1 LSCKVVRLRGVLLVM
16 IIVILAISSIAH
28 ANEAVRGYFVVNYV
42 TYLNPSGQATN
53 YYIEYSLTLYNNEP
67 YPIPLTISIEL
78 PQYSSVIYTSPTA
91 NVTSNEVT
99 WVVNLQP
106 YSEET
111 LEVRFK
117 PIYTVLPIA
126 SLDYQVLVNGTPVNT
141 TIINSGVGTKIN
153 LLTNITNLLPF
164 PTMTTI
170 SLTRQSGLYYEY
182 NTTPTITQNIL
193 GYEVDYWLF
202 STSNNTSF
210 GLGMVVEDL
219 GPWHSIRVN
228 PVGVQVSI
236 DLNQSINS
244 LRGAIDELNA
254 TINQLNAL
262 SNSVT
267 NASSTANNYTAQFLQ
282 LIALLNQTSNVLG
295 ASAYLINSTLL
306 VESLLQA
313 QLIELKVALTA
324 GDQVLGTEAN
334 VISQLRSSLN
344 PIVSNEQ
351 SYINALNTLKND
363 LLQIEKFTNN
373 STLDAEINNTINAIN
388 QVENLIITLNQVYNN
403 LGEVQSEISST
414 QVQVNQAVEG
424 LNYAIYAAN
433 ESEALIISISKNLY
447 LLHNELNNLTNQ
459 LLSTYLGMA
468 SYQAR
473 AMSYLMQISNY
484 EGELRGMM
492 LEDEVRISVLNALA
506 NQYLGYLRINNTN
519 VSIDVTIEETFIV
532 EMPSIVNTQY
542 LLQLLNETAVQ
553 GNKTTSHGVSMVTA
567 IPNHL
572 IYLVVLGVSIAVLLI
587 TFIIRK
593 LH

>member
-1 LSCKVVRLRGVLLVM
+1 MRLRGVLLVM

-141 TIINSGVGTKIN
+141 TIINGGVGTRIN

-182 NTTPTITQNIL
+182 NITPTITQNVL

-254 TINQLNAL
+254 TINQLSAL
-262 SNSVT
+262 SSSVI

-324 GDQVLGTEAN
+324 GGQVLGTEAN

-363 LLQIEKFTNN
+363 LSQIEKFTNN

-414 QVQVNQAVEG
+414 QAQVNQAVEG

-433 ESEALIISISKNLY
+433 ESEALIISISKSLY
-447 LLHNELNNLTNQ
+447 LLHNELSNLTNQ
-459 LLSTYLGMA
+459 LLSTYLGVA

-473 AMSYLMQISNY
+473 AMSYLMQIGNY

-506 NQYLGYLRINNTN
+506 NQYLGYLRINNTD
-519 VSIDVTIEETFIV
+519 VSIDITIEETFIV

-572 IYLVVLGVSIAVLLI
+572 IYLVVLGVLIAVLLI

>member
-1 LSCKVVRLRGVLLVM
+1 MRGVLLVM

-99 WVVNLQP
+99 WIVNLQP

-141 TIINSGVGTKIN
+141 TIINGGVGTRIN

-182 NTTPTITQNIL
+182 NITPTITQNVL

-228 PVGVQVSI
+228 PMGVQVSI

-254 TINQLNAL
+254 TINQLSAL
-262 SNSVT
+262 SSSVI

-313 QLIELKVALTA
+313 QLIELKIALTA
-324 GDQVLGTEAN
+324 GGQVLGTEAN

-344 PIVSNEQ
+344 PIVGNEQ

-363 LLQIEKFTNN
+363 LSQIEKFTNN

-403 LGEVQSEISST
+403 LGEIQSEISST
-414 QVQVNQAVEG
+414 QAQVNQAVEG

-473 AMSYLMQISNY
+473 AMSYLMQIGNY

-492 LEDEVRISVLNALA
+492 LEDEVRMSVLNALA
-506 NQYLGYLRINNTN
+506 NQYLGYLRINNTD
-519 VSIDVTIEETFIV
+519 VSIDITIEETFIV

>member
-1 LSCKVVRLRGVLLVM
+1 MRLRGVLLVM

-53 YYIEYSLTLYNNEP
+53 YYIEYSLTLYNNGP

-182 NTTPTITQNIL
+182 NITPTITQNIL

-254 TINQLNAL
+254 TINQLSAL
-262 SNSVT
+262 SSSVI

-313 QLIELKVALTA
+313 QLIELKIALTA
-324 GDQVLGTEAN
+324 GGQVLGTEAN

-344 PIVSNEQ
+344 PIVGNEQ

-363 LLQIEKFTNN
+363 LSQIEKFTNN

-388 QVENLIITLNQVYNN
+388 QVENLIIMLNQVYNN
-403 LGEVQSEISST
+403 LGEIQSEISST
-414 QVQVNQAVEG
+414 QAQVNQAVEG

-433 ESEALIISISKNLY
+433 ESEALIISISKSLY

-473 AMSYLMQISNY
+473 AMSYLMQIGNY

-492 LEDEVRISVLNALA
+492 LEDEVRMSVLNALA

-519 VSIDVTIEETFIV
+519 VSVDVTIEETFIV

-572 IYLVVLGVSIAVLLI
+572 IYLVVLGVLIAVLLI

>member
-1 LSCKVVRLRGVLLVM
+1 MRGVLLVM

-42 TYLNPSGQATN
+42 TYLNPGGQATN

-78 PQYSSVIYTSPTA
+78 PQYSSVLYTSPTA

-126 SLDYQVLVNGTPVNT
+126 SLDYQVLVNGTLVNT

-164 PTMTTI
+164 PTITTI

-244 LRGAIDELNA
+244 LRGAIDELNT

-313 QLIELKVALTA
+313 QLIELKIALTA

-363 LLQIEKFTNN
+363 LSQIEKFTNN

-403 LGEVQSEISST
+403 LGEIQSEISST
-414 QVQVNQAVEG
+414 QAQVNQAVEG

-433 ESEALIISISKNLY
+433 ESETLIISISKNLY

-492 LEDEVRISVLNALA
+492 LEDEVRMSVLNALA

>member
-1 LSCKVVRLRGVLLVM
+1 
-16 IIVILAISSIAH
+16 
-28 ANEAVRGYFVVNYV
+28 
-42 TYLNPSGQATN
+42 
-53 YYIEYSLTLYNNEP
+53 
-67 YPIPLTISIEL
+67 
-78 PQYSSVIYTSPTA
+78 
-91 NVTSNEVT
+91 
-99 WVVNLQP
+99 
-106 YSEET
+106 
-111 LEVRFK
+111 
-117 PIYTVLPIA
+117 
-126 SLDYQVLVNGTPVNT
+126 
-141 TIINSGVGTKIN
+141 
-153 LLTNITNLLPF
+153 
-164 PTMTTI
+164 
-170 SLTRQSGLYYEY
+170 
-182 NTTPTITQNIL
+182 
-193 GYEVDYWLF
+193 
-202 STSNNTSF
+202 
-210 GLGMVVEDL
+210 
-219 GPWHSIRVN
+219 
-228 PVGVQVSI
+228 
-236 DLNQSINS
+236 
-244 LRGAIDELNA
+244 
-254 TINQLNAL
+254 
-262 SNSVT
+262 
-267 NASSTANNYTAQFLQ
+267 
-282 LIALLNQTSNVLG
+282 VLG

-313 QLIELKVALTA
+313 QLIELKIALTA
-324 GDQVLGTEAN
+324 GGQVLGTEAN

-344 PIVSNEQ
+344 PIVGNEQ

-363 LLQIEKFTNN
+363 LSQIEKFTNN

-388 QVENLIITLNQVYNN
+388 QVENLIIMLNQVYNN
-403 LGEVQSEISST
+403 LGEIQSEISST
-414 QVQVNQAVEG
+414 QAQVNQAVEG

-433 ESEALIISISKNLY
+433 ESEALIISISKSLY

-473 AMSYLMQISNY
+473 AMSYLMQIGNY

-519 VSIDVTIEETFIV
+519 VSVDVTIEETFIV

-572 IYLVVLGVSIAVLLI
+572 IYLVVLGVLIAVLLI

>member
-1 LSCKVVRLRGVLLVM
+1 MRDVLLVM

-28 ANEAVRGYFVVNYV
+28 ANETVRGYFVVNYV

-141 TIINSGVGTKIN
+141 TIINGGVGTRIN

-182 NTTPTITQNIL
+182 NITPTITQNVL

-254 TINQLNAL
+254 TINQLSAL
-262 SNSVT
+262 SSSVI

-313 QLIELKVALTA
+313 QLIELKIALTA
-324 GDQVLGTEAN
+324 GGQVLGTEAN

-344 PIVSNEQ
+344 PIVGNEQ

-363 LLQIEKFTNN
+363 LSQIEKFTNN

-388 QVENLIITLNQVYNN
+388 QVENLIIMLNQVYNN
-403 LGEVQSEISST
+403 LGEIQSEISST
-414 QVQVNQAVEG
+414 QAQVNQAVEG

-433 ESEALIISISKNLY
+433 ESEALIISISKSLY
-447 LLHNELNNLTNQ
+447 LLHNELSNLTNQ
-459 LLSTYLGMA
+459 LLSTYLGVA

-473 AMSYLMQISNY
+473 AMSYLMQIGNY

-492 LEDEVRISVLNALA
+492 LEDEVRMSVLNALA

-519 VSIDVTIEETFIV
+519 VSVDVTIEETFIV

-572 IYLVVLGVSIAVLLI
+572 IYLVVLGVLIAVLLI

>member
-1 LSCKVVRLRGVLLVM
+1 LRGVLLVM

-53 YYIEYSLTLYNNEP
+53 YYIEYSLTLYNNGP

-182 NTTPTITQNIL
+182 NITPTITQNIL

-254 TINQLNAL
+254 TINQLSAL
-262 SNSVT
+262 SSSVI

-313 QLIELKVALTA
+313 QLIELKIALTA
-324 GDQVLGTEAN
+324 GGQVLGTEAN

-473 AMSYLMQISNY
+473 AMSYLMQIGNY

-492 LEDEVRISVLNALA
+492 LEDEVRMSVLNALA

-519 VSIDVTIEETFIV
+519 VSVDVTIEETFIV

-572 IYLVVLGVSIAVLLI
+572 IYLVVLGVLIAVLLI

>member
-1 LSCKVVRLRGVLLVM
+1 LRGVLLVM

-42 TYLNPSGQATN
+42 TYLNPGGQATN

-78 PQYSSVIYTSPTA
+78 PQYSSVLYTSPTA

-126 SLDYQVLVNGTPVNT
+126 SLDYQVLVNGTLVNT

-164 PTMTTI
+164 PTITTI

-262 SNSVT
+262 SSSVI

-492 LEDEVRISVLNALA
+492 LEDEVRMSVLNALA

-519 VSIDVTIEETFIV
+519 VSVDVTIEETFIV

>member
-1 LSCKVVRLRGVLLVM
+1 MRLRGVLLVM

-141 TIINSGVGTKIN
+141 TIINGGVGTRIN

-182 NTTPTITQNIL
+182 NITPTITQNVL

-254 TINQLNAL
+254 TINQLSAL
-262 SNSVT
+262 SSSVI

-313 QLIELKVALTA
+313 QLIELKIALTA
-324 GDQVLGTEAN
+324 GGQVLGTEAN

-344 PIVSNEQ
+344 PIVGNEQ

-363 LLQIEKFTNN
+363 LSQIEKFTNN

-414 QVQVNQAVEG
+414 QAQVNQAVEG

-433 ESEALIISISKNLY
+433 ESEALIISISKSLY

-473 AMSYLMQISNY
+473 AMSYLMQIGNY

-519 VSIDVTIEETFIV
+519 VSVDVTIEETFIV

-572 IYLVVLGVSIAVLLI
+572 IYLVVLGVLIAVLLI

>member
-1 LSCKVVRLRGVLLVM
+1 VRLRGVLLVM

-99 WVVNLQP
+99 WIVNLQP

-141 TIINSGVGTKIN
+141 TIINGGVGTRIN

-182 NTTPTITQNIL
+182 NITPTITQNVL

-254 TINQLNAL
+254 TINQLSAL
-262 SNSVT
+262 SSSVI

-313 QLIELKVALTA
+313 QLIELKIALTA
-324 GDQVLGTEAN
+324 GGQVLGTEAN

-344 PIVSNEQ
+344 PIVGNEQ

-363 LLQIEKFTNN
+363 LSQIEKFTNN

-388 QVENLIITLNQVYNN
+388 QVENLIIMLNQVYNN
-403 LGEVQSEISST
+403 LGEIQSEISST
-414 QVQVNQAVEG
+414 QAQVNQAVEG

-433 ESEALIISISKNLY
+433 ESEALIISISKSLY
-447 LLHNELNNLTNQ
+447 LLHNELSNLTNQ
-459 LLSTYLGMA
+459 LLSTYLGVA

-473 AMSYLMQISNY
+473 AMSYLMQIGNY

-506 NQYLGYLRINNTN
+506 NQYLGYLRINNTD
-519 VSIDVTIEETFIV
+519 VSIDITIEETFIV

-572 IYLVVLGVSIAVLLI
+572 IYLVVLGVLIAVLLI

>member
-1 LSCKVVRLRGVLLVM
+1 LRGVLLVM

-42 TYLNPSGQATN
+42 TYLNPGGQATN

-78 PQYSSVIYTSPTA
+78 PQYSSVLYTSPTA

-126 SLDYQVLVNGTPVNT
+126 SLDYQVLVNGTLVNT

-164 PTMTTI
+164 PTITTI

-262 SNSVT
+262 SSSVI

-492 LEDEVRISVLNALA
+492 LEDEVRMSVLNALA

>member
-1 LSCKVVRLRGVLLVM
+1 MRGVLLVM

-28 ANEAVRGYFVVNYV
+28 ANEAVRGYFVVNYI

-53 YYIEYSLTLYNNEP
+53 YYIEYSLTLYNNGP

-126 SLDYQVLVNGTPVNT
+126 SLDYQVLVNGNPVNT

-182 NTTPTITQNIL
+182 NITPTITQNIL

-254 TINQLNAL
+254 TINQLSAL
-262 SNSVT
+262 SSSVI

-313 QLIELKVALTA
+313 QLIELKIALTA
-324 GDQVLGTEAN
+324 GGQVLGTEAN

-344 PIVSNEQ
+344 PIVGNEQ

-363 LLQIEKFTNN
+363 LSQIEKFTNN

-388 QVENLIITLNQVYNN
+388 QVENLIIMLNQVYNN
-403 LGEVQSEISST
+403 LGEIQSEISST
-414 QVQVNQAVEG
+414 QAQVNQAVEG

-433 ESEALIISISKNLY
+433 ESEALIISISKSLY

-473 AMSYLMQISNY
+473 AMSYLMQIGNY

-492 LEDEVRISVLNALA
+492 LEDEVRMSVLNALA
-506 NQYLGYLRINNTN
+506 NQYLGYLRINNTD
-519 VSIDVTIEETFIV
+519 VSIDITIEETFIV

-553 GNKTTSHGVSMVTA
+553 GNRTTSHGVSMVTA

-572 IYLVVLGVSIAVLLI
+572 IYLVVLGVLIAVLLI

>member
-1 LSCKVVRLRGVLLVM
+1 LRGVLLVM

-99 WVVNLQP
+99 WIVNLQP

-141 TIINSGVGTKIN
+141 TIINGGVGTRIN

-182 NTTPTITQNIL
+182 NITPTITQNVL

-228 PVGVQVSI
+228 PMGVQVSI

-254 TINQLNAL
+254 TINQLSAL
-262 SNSVT
+262 SSSVI

-313 QLIELKVALTA
+313 QLIELKIALTA
-324 GDQVLGTEAN
+324 GGQVLGTEAN

-344 PIVSNEQ
+344 PIVGNEQ

-363 LLQIEKFTNN
+363 LSQIEKFTNN

-388 QVENLIITLNQVYNN
+388 QVENLIIMLNQVYNN
-403 LGEVQSEISST
+403 LGEIQSEISST
-414 QVQVNQAVEG
+414 QAQVNQAVEG

-433 ESEALIISISKNLY
+433 ESETLIISISKSLY
-447 LLHNELNNLTNQ
+447 LLHNELSNLTNQ
-459 LLSTYLGMA
+459 LLSTYLGVA

-473 AMSYLMQISNY
+473 AMSYLMQIGNY

-506 NQYLGYLRINNTN
+506 NQYLGYLRINNTD
-519 VSIDVTIEETFIV
+519 VSIDITIEETFIV

-572 IYLVVLGVSIAVLLI
+572 IYLVVLGVLIAVLLI

>member
-1 LSCKVVRLRGVLLVM
+1 MRLRGVLLVM

-42 TYLNPSGQATN
+42 TYLNPGGQATN

-78 PQYSSVIYTSPTA
+78 PQYSSVLYTSPTA

-126 SLDYQVLVNGTPVNT
+126 SLDYQVLVNGTLVNT

-164 PTMTTI
+164 PTITTI

-244 LRGAIDELNA
+244 LRGAIDELNT

-313 QLIELKVALTA
+313 QLIELKIALTA

-363 LLQIEKFTNN
+363 LSQIEKFTNN

-403 LGEVQSEISST
+403 LGEIQSEISST
-414 QVQVNQAVEG
+414 QAQVNQAVEG

-433 ESEALIISISKNLY
+433 ESETLIISISKNLY

-492 LEDEVRISVLNALA
+492 LEDEVRMSVLNALA

>member
-1 LSCKVVRLRGVLLVM
+1 MRGVLLVM

-141 TIINSGVGTKIN
+141 TIINGGVGTRIN

-182 NTTPTITQNIL
+182 NITPTITQNVL

-254 TINQLNAL
+254 TINQLSAL
-262 SNSVT
+262 SSSVI

-313 QLIELKVALTA
+313 QLIELKIALTA
-324 GDQVLGTEAN
+324 GGQVLGTEAN

-344 PIVSNEQ
+344 PIVGNEQ

-363 LLQIEKFTNN
+363 LSQIEKFTNN

-388 QVENLIITLNQVYNN
+388 QVENLIIMLNQVYNN
-403 LGEVQSEISST
+403 LGEIQSEISST
-414 QVQVNQAVEG
+414 QAQVNQAVEG

-433 ESEALIISISKNLY
+433 ESEALIISISKSLY

-473 AMSYLMQISNY
+473 AMSYLMQIGNY

-492 LEDEVRISVLNALA
+492 LEDEVRMSVLNALA

-519 VSIDVTIEETFIV
+519 VSVDVTIEETFIV

-572 IYLVVLGVSIAVLLI
+572 IYLVVLGVLIAVLLI

>member
-1 LSCKVVRLRGVLLVM
+1 LRGVLLVM
-16 IIVILAISSIAH
+16 IIVILAISSNAH

-141 TIINSGVGTKIN
+141 TIINGGVGTRIN

-182 NTTPTITQNIL
+182 NITPTITQNIL

-254 TINQLNAL
+254 TINKLSAL
-262 SNSVT
+262 SSSVI

-282 LIALLNQTSNVLG
+282 LITLLNQTSNVLG

-306 VESLLQA
+306 VESLFQA
-313 QLIELKVALTA
+313 QLIELKIALTV
-324 GDQVLGTEAN
+324 GGQVLGTEAN
-334 VISQLRSSLN
+334 VISQLRSLLN
-344 PIVSNEQ
+344 PIVGNEQ

-363 LLQIEKFTNN
+363 LSQIEKFTNN
-373 STLDAEINNTINAIN
+373 STLDAEINNAINIIN

-403 LGEVQSEISST
+403 LGEIQSEISST
-414 QVQVNQAVEG
+414 QAQVNQAVEG

-506 NQYLGYLRINNTN
+506 NQYLGYLRINNTD
-519 VSIDVTIEETFIV
+519 VSIDITIEETFIV

>member
-1 LSCKVVRLRGVLLVM
+1 MRGVLLVM

-99 WVVNLQP
+99 WIVNLQP

-141 TIINSGVGTKIN
+141 TIINGGVGTRIN

-182 NTTPTITQNIL
+182 NITPTITQNVL

-254 TINQLNAL
+254 TINQLSAL
-262 SNSVT
+262 SSSVI

-313 QLIELKVALTA
+313 QLIELKIALTA
-324 GDQVLGTEAN
+324 GGQVLGTEAN

-344 PIVSNEQ
+344 PIVGNEQ

-363 LLQIEKFTNN
+363 LSQIEKFTNN

-388 QVENLIITLNQVYNN
+388 QVENLIIMLNQVYNN
-403 LGEVQSEISST
+403 LGEIQSEISST
-414 QVQVNQAVEG
+414 QAQVNQAVEG

-433 ESEALIISISKNLY
+433 ESEALIISISKSLY
-447 LLHNELNNLTNQ
+447 LLHNELSNLTNQ
-459 LLSTYLGMA
+459 LLSTYLGVA

-473 AMSYLMQISNY
+473 AMSYLMQIGNY

-506 NQYLGYLRINNTN
+506 NQYLGYLRINNTD
-519 VSIDVTIEETFIV
+519 VSIDITIEETFIV

-572 IYLVVLGVSIAVLLI
+572 IYLVVLGVLIAVLLI

>member
-1 LSCKVVRLRGVLLVM
+1 VRLRGVLLVM

-141 TIINSGVGTKIN
+141 TIINGGVGTRIN

-182 NTTPTITQNIL
+182 NITPTITQNVL

-254 TINQLNAL
+254 TINQLSAL
-262 SNSVT
+262 SSSVI

-313 QLIELKVALTA
+313 QLIELKIALTA

-344 PIVSNEQ
+344 PIVGNEQ

-388 QVENLIITLNQVYNN
+388 QVENLIIMLNQVYNN
-403 LGEVQSEISST
+403 LGEIQSEISST
-414 QVQVNQAVEG
+414 QAQVNQAVEG

-473 AMSYLMQISNY
+473 AMSYLMQIGNY

-506 NQYLGYLRINNTN
+506 NQYLGYLRINNTD
-519 VSIDVTIEETFIV
+519 VSIDITIEETFIV

>member
-1 LSCKVVRLRGVLLVM
+1 M

-99 WVVNLQP
+99 WIVNLQP

-141 TIINSGVGTKIN
+141 TIINGGVGTRIN

-182 NTTPTITQNIL
+182 NITPTITQNVL

-228 PVGVQVSI
+228 PMGVQVSI

-254 TINQLNAL
+254 TINQLSAL
-262 SNSVT
+262 SSSVI

-313 QLIELKVALTA
+313 QLIELKIALTA
-324 GDQVLGTEAN
+324 GGQVLGTEAN

-344 PIVSNEQ
+344 PIVGNEQ

-363 LLQIEKFTNN
+363 LSQIEKFTNN

-388 QVENLIITLNQVYNN
+388 QVENLIIMLNQVYNN
-403 LGEVQSEISST
+403 LGEIQSEISST
-414 QVQVNQAVEG
+414 QAQVNQAVEG

-447 LLHNELNNLTNQ
+447 LLHNELSNLTNQ

-473 AMSYLMQISNY
+473 AMSYLMQIGNY

-506 NQYLGYLRINNTN
+506 NQYLGYLRINNTD
-519 VSIDVTIEETFIV
+519 VSIDITIEETFIV

-572 IYLVVLGVSIAVLLI
+572 IYLVVLGVLIAVLLI

>member
-1 LSCKVVRLRGVLLVM
+1 MRGVLLVM

-99 WVVNLQP
+99 WIVNLQP

-141 TIINSGVGTKIN
+141 TIINGGVGTRIN

-182 NTTPTITQNIL
+182 NITPTITQNVL

-228 PVGVQVSI
+228 PMGVQVSI

-254 TINQLNAL
+254 TINQLSAL
-262 SNSVT
+262 SSSVI

-313 QLIELKVALTA
+313 QLIELKIALTA
-324 GDQVLGTEAN
+324 GGQVLGTEAN

-344 PIVSNEQ
+344 PIVGNEQ

-363 LLQIEKFTNN
+363 LSQIEKFTNN

-388 QVENLIITLNQVYNN
+388 QVENLIIMLNQVYNN
-403 LGEVQSEISST
+403 LGEIQSEISST
-414 QVQVNQAVEG
+414 QAQVNQAVEG

-433 ESEALIISISKNLY
+433 ESEALIISISKSLY
-447 LLHNELNNLTNQ
+447 LLHNELSNLTNQ
-459 LLSTYLGMA
+459 LLSTYLGVA

-473 AMSYLMQISNY
+473 AMSYLMQIGNY

-506 NQYLGYLRINNTN
+506 NQYLGYLRINNTD
-519 VSIDVTIEETFIV
+519 VSIDITIEETFIV

-572 IYLVVLGVSIAVLLI
+572 IYLVVLGVLIAVLLI

>member
-1 LSCKVVRLRGVLLVM
+1 MRLRGVLLVM

-99 WVVNLQP
+99 WIVNLQP

-141 TIINSGVGTKIN
+141 TIINGGVGTRIN

-182 NTTPTITQNIL
+182 NITPTITQNVL

-228 PVGVQVSI
+228 PMGVQVSI

-254 TINQLNAL
+254 TINQLSAL
-262 SNSVT
+262 SSSVI

-313 QLIELKVALTA
+313 QLIELKIALTA
-324 GDQVLGTEAN
+324 GGQVLGTEAN

-344 PIVSNEQ
+344 PIVGNEQ

-363 LLQIEKFTNN
+363 LSQIEKFTNN

-388 QVENLIITLNQVYNN
+388 QVENLIIMLNQVYNN
-403 LGEVQSEISST
+403 LGEIQSEISST
-414 QVQVNQAVEG
+414 QAQVNQAVEG

-473 AMSYLMQISNY
+473 AMSYLMQIGNY

-506 NQYLGYLRINNTN
+506 NQYLGYLRINNTD
-519 VSIDVTIEETFIV
+519 VSIDITIEETFIV

>member
-1 LSCKVVRLRGVLLVM
+1 M

-99 WVVNLQP
+99 WIVNLQP

-141 TIINSGVGTKIN
+141 TIINGGVGTRIN

-182 NTTPTITQNIL
+182 NITPTITQNVL

-254 TINQLNAL
+254 TINQLSAL
-262 SNSVT
+262 SSSVI

-473 AMSYLMQISNY
+473 AMSYLMQIGNY

-492 LEDEVRISVLNALA
+492 LEDEVRMSVLNALA
-506 NQYLGYLRINNTN
+506 NQYLGYLRINNTD
-519 VSIDVTIEETFIV
+519 VSIDITIEETFIV

>member
-1 LSCKVVRLRGVLLVM
+1 LRGVLLVM

-53 YYIEYSLTLYNNEP
+53 YYIEYSLTLYNNGP

-182 NTTPTITQNIL
+182 NITPTITQNIL

-254 TINQLNAL
+254 TINQLSAL
-262 SNSVT
+262 SSSVI

-313 QLIELKVALTA
+313 QLIELKIALTA
-324 GDQVLGTEAN
+324 GGQVLGTEAN

-344 PIVSNEQ
+344 PIVGNEQ

-363 LLQIEKFTNN
+363 LSQIEKFTNN

-388 QVENLIITLNQVYNN
+388 QVENLIIMLNQVYNN

-414 QVQVNQAVEG
+414 QAQVNQAVEG

-433 ESEALIISISKNLY
+433 ESEALIISISKSLY

-473 AMSYLMQISNY
+473 AMSYLMQIGNY

-519 VSIDVTIEETFIV
+519 VSVDVTIEETFIV

-572 IYLVVLGVSIAVLLI
+572 IYLVVLGVLIAVLLI

>member
-1 LSCKVVRLRGVLLVM
+1 MRLRGVLLVM

-141 TIINSGVGTKIN
+141 TIINGGVGTRIN

-182 NTTPTITQNIL
+182 NITPTITQNVL

-254 TINQLNAL
+254 TINQLSAL
-262 SNSVT
+262 SSSVI

-313 QLIELKVALTA
+313 QLIELKIALTA
-324 GDQVLGTEAN
+324 GGQVLGTEAN

-344 PIVSNEQ
+344 PIVGNEQ

-473 AMSYLMQISNY
+473 AMSYLMQIGNY

-506 NQYLGYLRINNTN
+506 NQYLGYLRINNTD
-519 VSIDVTIEETFIV
+519 VSIDITIEETFIV

>member
-228 PVGVQVSI
+228 PVSVQVSI

-262 SNSVT
+262 SSSVI

-492 LEDEVRISVLNALA
+492 LEDEVRMSVLNALA

-519 VSIDVTIEETFIV
+519 VSVDVTIEETFIV

>member
-1 LSCKVVRLRGVLLVM
+1 MRLRGVLLVM

-141 TIINSGVGTKIN
+141 TIINGGVGTRIN

-182 NTTPTITQNIL
+182 NITPTITQNVL

-254 TINQLNAL
+254 TINQLSAL
-262 SNSVT
+262 SSSVI

-313 QLIELKVALTA
+313 QLIELKIALTA
-324 GDQVLGTEAN
+324 GGQVLGTEAN

-344 PIVSNEQ
+344 PIVGNEQ

-363 LLQIEKFTNN
+363 LSQIEKFTNN

-388 QVENLIITLNQVYNN
+388 QVENLIIMLNQVYNN
-403 LGEVQSEISST
+403 LGEIQSEISST
-414 QVQVNQAVEG
+414 QAQVNQAVEG

-433 ESEALIISISKNLY
+433 ESEALIISISKSLY

-473 AMSYLMQISNY
+473 AMSYLMQIGNY

-492 LEDEVRISVLNALA
+492 LEDEVRMSVLNALA

-519 VSIDVTIEETFIV
+519 VSVDVTIEETFIV

-572 IYLVVLGVSIAVLLI
+572 IYLVVLGVLIAVLLI

>member
-1 LSCKVVRLRGVLLVM
+1 MRLRGVLLVM

-28 ANEAVRGYFVVNYV
+28 ADEAVRGYFMVNYV

-182 NTTPTITQNIL
+182 NITPTITQNIL

-254 TINQLNAL
+254 TINQLSAL
-262 SNSVT
+262 SSSVI

-313 QLIELKVALTA
+313 QLIELKIALTA
-324 GDQVLGTEAN
+324 GGQVLGTEAN

-363 LLQIEKFTNN
+363 LSQIEKFTNN

-542 LLQLLNETAVQ
+542 LLQLLNKTAVQ

>member
-1 LSCKVVRLRGVLLVM
+1 M

-42 TYLNPSGQATN
+42 TYLNPGGQATN

-78 PQYSSVIYTSPTA
+78 PQYSSVLYTSPTA

-126 SLDYQVLVNGTPVNT
+126 SLDYQVLVNGTLVNT

-164 PTMTTI
+164 PTITTI

-244 LRGAIDELNA
+244 LRGAIDELNT

-313 QLIELKVALTA
+313 QLIELKIALTA

-363 LLQIEKFTNN
+363 LSQIEKFTNN

-414 QVQVNQAVEG
+414 QAQVNQAVEG

-433 ESEALIISISKNLY
+433 ESETLIISISKNLY

-492 LEDEVRISVLNALA
+492 LEDEVRMSVLNALA

>member
-1 LSCKVVRLRGVLLVM
+1 MRGVLLVM

-141 TIINSGVGTKIN
+141 TIINGGVGTRIN

-182 NTTPTITQNIL
+182 NITPTITQNVL

-254 TINQLNAL
+254 TINQLSAL
-262 SNSVT
+262 SSSVI

-313 QLIELKVALTA
+313 QLIELKIALTA
-324 GDQVLGTEAN
+324 GGQVLGTEAN

-344 PIVSNEQ
+344 PIVGNEQ

-363 LLQIEKFTNN
+363 LSQIEKFTNN

-414 QVQVNQAVEG
+414 QAQVNQAVEG

-433 ESEALIISISKNLY
+433 ESEALIISISKSLY

-473 AMSYLMQISNY
+473 AMSYLMQIGNY

-519 VSIDVTIEETFIV
+519 VSVDVTIEETFIV

-572 IYLVVLGVSIAVLLI
+572 IYLVVLGVLIAVLLI

>member
-1 LSCKVVRLRGVLLVM
+1 MRGVLLVM

-53 YYIEYSLTLYNNEP
+53 YYIEYSLTLYNNGP

-99 WVVNLQP
+99 WIVNLQP

-141 TIINSGVGTKIN
+141 TIINGGVGTRIN

-182 NTTPTITQNIL
+182 NITPTITQNVL
-193 GYEVDYWLF
+193 GYEMDYWLF

-254 TINQLNAL
+254 TINQLSAL
-262 SNSVT
+262 SSSVI

-313 QLIELKVALTA
+313 QLIELKIALTA
-324 GDQVLGTEAN
+324 GGQVLGTEAN

-344 PIVSNEQ
+344 PIVGNEQ
-351 SYINALNTLKND
+351 SYINVLNTLKND
-363 LLQIEKFTNN
+363 LSQIEKFTNN

-403 LGEVQSEISST
+403 LGEIQSEISPT
-414 QVQVNQAVEG
+414 QAQVNQAVEG

-433 ESEALIISISKNLY
+433 ESEALIISISKSLY
-447 LLHNELNNLTNQ
+447 LLHNELGNLTNQ

-473 AMSYLMQISNY
+473 AMSYLMQIGNY

-506 NQYLGYLRINNTN
+506 NQYLGYLRINNTD
-519 VSIDVTIEETFIV
+519 VSIDITIEETFIV

-572 IYLVVLGVSIAVLLI
+572 IYLVVLGVLIAVLFI

>member
-1 LSCKVVRLRGVLLVM
+1 M

-28 ANEAVRGYFVVNYV
+28 ANEAVRGYFVVNYI

-53 YYIEYSLTLYNNEP
+53 YYIEYSLTLYNNGP

-126 SLDYQVLVNGTPVNT
+126 SLDYQVLVNGNPVNT

-182 NTTPTITQNIL
+182 NITPTITQNIL

-254 TINQLNAL
+254 TINQLSAL
-262 SNSVT
+262 SSSVI

-313 QLIELKVALTA
+313 QLIELKIALTA
-324 GDQVLGTEAN
+324 GGQVLGTEAN

-344 PIVSNEQ
+344 PIVGNEQ

-363 LLQIEKFTNN
+363 LSQIEKFTNN

-388 QVENLIITLNQVYNN
+388 QVENLIIMLNQVYNN
-403 LGEVQSEISST
+403 LGEIQSEISST
-414 QVQVNQAVEG
+414 QAQVNQAVEG

-433 ESEALIISISKNLY
+433 ESEALIISISKSLY

-473 AMSYLMQISNY
+473 AMSYLMQIGNY

-492 LEDEVRISVLNALA
+492 LEDEVRMSVLNALA
-506 NQYLGYLRINNTN
+506 NQYLGYLRINNTD
-519 VSIDVTIEETFIV
+519 VSIDITIEETFIV

-553 GNKTTSHGVSMVTA
+553 GNRTTSHGVSMVTA

-572 IYLVVLGVSIAVLLI
+572 IYLVVLGVLIAVLLI

>member
-244 LRGAIDELNA
+244 LRGAIDELNT

-572 IYLVVLGVSIAVLLI
+572 IYLVVLGVLIAVLII

>member
-1 LSCKVVRLRGVLLVM
+1 LRGVLLVM
-16 IIVILAISSIAH
+16 IIVILAISSNAH

-141 TIINSGVGTKIN
+141 TIINGGVGTRIN

-182 NTTPTITQNIL
+182 NITPTITQNIL

-254 TINQLNAL
+254 TINKLSAL
-262 SNSVT
+262 SSSVI

-282 LIALLNQTSNVLG
+282 LITLLNQTSNVLG

-306 VESLLQA
+306 VESLFQA
-313 QLIELKVALTA
+313 QLIELKIALTV
-324 GDQVLGTEAN
+324 GGQVLGTEAN
-334 VISQLRSSLN
+334 VISQLRSLLN
-344 PIVSNEQ
+344 PIVGNEQ

-363 LLQIEKFTNN
+363 LSQIEKFTNN
-373 STLDAEINNTINAIN
+373 STLDAEINNAINIIN

-403 LGEVQSEISST
+403 LGEIQSEISST
-414 QVQVNQAVEG
+414 QAQVNQAVEG

-519 VSIDVTIEETFIV
+519 VSIDITIEETFIV

>member
-1 LSCKVVRLRGVLLVM
+1 M

-28 ANEAVRGYFVVNYV
+28 ADEAVRGYFMVNYV

-182 NTTPTITQNIL
+182 NITPTITQNIL

-254 TINQLNAL
+254 TINQLSAL
-262 SNSVT
+262 SSSVI

-313 QLIELKVALTA
+313 QLIELKIALTA
-324 GDQVLGTEAN
+324 GGQVLGTEAN

-363 LLQIEKFTNN
+363 LSQIEKFTNN

-542 LLQLLNETAVQ
+542 LLQLLNKTAVQ

>member
-1 LSCKVVRLRGVLLVM
+1 M

-53 YYIEYSLTLYNNEP
+53 YYIEYSLTLYNNGP

-164 PTMTTI
+164 PTMSTI

-182 NTTPTITQNIL
+182 NITPTITQNIL

-254 TINQLNAL
+254 TINQLSAL
-262 SNSVT
+262 SSSVI

-313 QLIELKVALTA
+313 QLIELKIALTA
-324 GDQVLGTEAN
+324 GGQVLGTEAN

-351 SYINALNTLKND
+351 SYINALNTLKDD
-363 LLQIEKFTNN
+363 LSQIEKFTNN

-519 VSIDVTIEETFIV
+519 VSVDVTIEETFIV

>member
-1 LSCKVVRLRGVLLVM
+1 M

-42 TYLNPSGQATN
+42 TYLNPGGQATN

-78 PQYSSVIYTSPTA
+78 PQYSSVLYTSPTA

-126 SLDYQVLVNGTPVNT
+126 SLDYQVLVNGTLVNT

-164 PTMTTI
+164 PTITTI

-244 LRGAIDELNA
+244 LRGAIDELNT

-313 QLIELKVALTA
+313 QLIELKIALTA

-363 LLQIEKFTNN
+363 LSQIEKFTNN

-403 LGEVQSEISST
+403 LGEIQSEISST
-414 QVQVNQAVEG
+414 QAQVNQAVEG

-433 ESEALIISISKNLY
+433 ESETLIISISKNLY

-492 LEDEVRISVLNALA
+492 LEDEVRMSVLNALA

>member
-1 LSCKVVRLRGVLLVM
+1 LRGVLLVM

-53 YYIEYSLTLYNNEP
+53 YYIEYSLTLYNNGP

-182 NTTPTITQNIL
+182 NITPTITQNIL

-254 TINQLNAL
+254 TINQLSAL
-262 SNSVT
+262 SSSVI

-313 QLIELKVALTA
+313 QLIELKIALTA
-324 GDQVLGTEAN
+324 GGQVLGTEAN

-344 PIVSNEQ
+344 PIVGNEQ

-363 LLQIEKFTNN
+363 LSQIEKFTNN

-388 QVENLIITLNQVYNN
+388 QVENLIIMLNQVYNN
-403 LGEVQSEISST
+403 LGEIQSEISST
-414 QVQVNQAVEG
+414 QAQVNQAVEG

-433 ESEALIISISKNLY
+433 ESEALIISISKSLY

-473 AMSYLMQISNY
+473 AMSYLMQIGNY

-519 VSIDVTIEETFIV
+519 VSVDVTIEETFIV

-572 IYLVVLGVSIAVLLI
+572 IYLVVLGVLIAVLLI

>member
-1 LSCKVVRLRGVLLVM
+1 M

-182 NTTPTITQNIL
+182 NITPTITQNIL

-254 TINQLNAL
+254 TINQLSAL
-262 SNSVT
+262 SSSVI

-324 GDQVLGTEAN
+324 GGQVLGTEAN

-344 PIVSNEQ
+344 PIVGNEQ

-388 QVENLIITLNQVYNN
+388 QVENLIIMLNQVYNN

-433 ESEALIISISKNLY
+433 ESEALIISISKSLY

-473 AMSYLMQISNY
+473 AMSYLMQIGNY

-492 LEDEVRISVLNALA
+492 LEDEVRMSVLNALA

-519 VSIDVTIEETFIV
+519 VSVDVTIEETFIV